1 MHNTPSEKLLV
12 EHQWKRQIHND
23 IVVCSQST
31 DQSYQVKVFG
41 IIFIQYSS
49 LRVER
54 GGREVEEEM
63 ERERSYLVSKPY
75 KVRLLILIEHTK
87 HWIEQF
93 LDE

>member
-1 MHNTPSEKLLV
+1 MNVCMSVCLSYLPTEGFSCTKSGRAGFLEREGQHNGNMVTHNTPSEKLLV

-54 GGREVEEEM
+54 
-63 ERERSYLVSKPY
+63 
-75 KVRLLILIEHTK
+75 
-87 HWIEQF
+87 
-93 LDE
+93 